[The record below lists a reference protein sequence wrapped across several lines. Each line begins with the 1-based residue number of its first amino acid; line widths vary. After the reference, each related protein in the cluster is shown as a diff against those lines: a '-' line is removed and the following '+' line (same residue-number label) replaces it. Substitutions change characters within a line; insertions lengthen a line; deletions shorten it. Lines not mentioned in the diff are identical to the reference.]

1 LRIVLDSSAL
11 AKRYFEE
18 SGSAEV
24 EEALGRASAL
34 GLSVICFPEI
44 VSALNRRLREGILS
58 PAEYRSVKA
67 RLVADIQDATMLNLT
82 PAVIGRATILL
93 ERNPIRAMDA
103 LHVACAIA
111 WDADLFVSAD
121 RRQTMAAE
129 NEGLRTIGVGI
140 GDDIP
145 SP

>member
-24 EEALGRASAL
+24 EEALGQASAL

-58 PAEYRSVKA
+58 PAEYQSAKT

-82 PAVIGRATILL
+82 PTVIGRATILL
-93 ERNPIRAMDA
+93 ERHPIRAMDA

-121 RRQTMAAE
+121 RRQAMAAE
-129 NEGLRTIGVGI
+129 NTGMKVQTVGQ
-140 GDDIP
+140 
-145 SP
+145 SVWRYEQ